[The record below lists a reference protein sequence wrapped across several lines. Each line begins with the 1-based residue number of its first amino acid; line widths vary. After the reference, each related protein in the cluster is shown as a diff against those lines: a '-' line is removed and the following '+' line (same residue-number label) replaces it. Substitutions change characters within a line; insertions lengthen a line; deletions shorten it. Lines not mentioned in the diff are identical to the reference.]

1 MRDGN
6 PRARAISRRR
16 ASTASYITG
25 DITTDYLSHLAVE
38 RDQARGEAE
47 SDLVEDARATAD

>member
-6 PRARAISRRR
+6 PQLDDFE
-16 ASTASYITG
+16 ASCFDGNYITG
-25 DITTDYLSHLAVE
+25 DITPDYLSHLASE